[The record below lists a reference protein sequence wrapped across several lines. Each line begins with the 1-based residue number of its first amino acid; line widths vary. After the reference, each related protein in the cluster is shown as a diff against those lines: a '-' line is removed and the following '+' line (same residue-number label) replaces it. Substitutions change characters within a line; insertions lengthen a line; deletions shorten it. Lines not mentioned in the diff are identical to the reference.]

1 LVNLLDM
8 PNDEPMQA
16 GGTVSAWG
24 VGCGGAFHAW
34 GALSYEWINGMGV
47 VMYDDEISPAGT
59 GTGYLK
65 WPLPTGSS

>member
-47 VMYDDEISPAGT
+47 VMYDDEIRSLA
-59 GTGYLK
+59 
-65 WPLPTGSS
+65 